1 MLINLII
8 ANYLDNSD
16 IVSIFGLNIIND
28 IDNNQLSYIILFN
41 IMFTTLAIS
50 KFASITSLA
59 NTNTTCTTKK
69 NKRYINLICIYLL
82 LITN

>member
-28 IDNNQLSYIILFN
+28 IDNNQLS
-41 IMFTTLAIS
+41 
-50 KFASITSLA
+50 
-59 NTNTTCTTKK
+59 
-69 NKRYINLICIYLL
+69 
-82 LITN
+82 